1 MKFNFYFI
9 HGWGFDKTFW
19 NSVKKK
25 IESLDVCE
33 NSESLDLKF
42 FSKTEQSKLFFKSD
56 NNIFIVHS
64 YGLNWFLKNDIP
76 CRLLFNFFGAPDFV
90 NYQKKPNLTY
100 KKIAY
105 MHKQLLENPVKVLK
119 NFYKTCNVEYSFHEV
134 INIKTLRNALIELQ
148 RENFSLKFNKLNF
161 PIHTF
166 YSTND
171 KVLNINK
178 ESVDFLDNDNHY
190 ISFLNEYD
198 HGFPKTNPE
207 ICFKLI
213 YKVLEKI

>member
-33 NSESLDLKF
+33 NSESVDLKF

-119 NFYKTCNVEYSFHEV
+119 YFYKTCNVEYSFNEV
-134 INIKTLRNALIELQ
+134 INIETLRNALIELQ
-148 RENFSLKFNKLNF
+148 R
-161 PIHTF
+161 
-166 YSTND
+166 
-171 KVLNINK
+171 
-178 ESVDFLDNDNHY
+178 
-190 ISFLNEYD
+190 
-198 HGFPKTNPE
+198 
-207 ICFKLI
+207 
-213 YKVLEKI
+213 

>member
-19 NSVKKK
+19 DSVKEK
-25 IESLDVCE
+25 IELLKICE

-42 FSKTEQSKLFFKSD
+42 FSKTKRTKLFLKSD

-64 YGLNWFLKNDIP
+64 YGLNWFLKNDIQ
-76 CRLLFNFFGAPDFV
+76 CRLLFNFCGVPDFI
-90 NYQKKPNLTY
+90 NCQKKPNLIKRKITY
-100 KKIAY
+100 MY
-105 MHKQLLENPVKVLK
+105 KQLEENPIEVLK
-119 NFYKTCNVEYSFHEV
+119 DFYKTCNVKYSFKKIV
-134 INIKTLRNALIELQ
+134 NIETLRKSLIELQ
-148 RENFSLKFNKLNF
+148 NENFTSQFNKLNF
-161 PIHTF
+161 PVHTY
-166 YSTND
+166 YSTKD

-178 ESVDFLDNDNHY
+178 DNVDFLDNVNHD
-190 ISFLNEYD
+190 INFLNEFD

>member
-119 NFYKTCNVEYSFHEV
+119 NFYETCNVEYSFHEV
-134 INIKTLRNALIELQ
+134 LNIETLRNALIELQ
-148 RENFSLKFNKLNF
+148 RENLSFKFKKLNF
-161 PIHTF
+161 PTHTF

-178 ESVDFLDNDNHY
+178 ENIDFLDNYNHD

-207 ICFKLI
+207 ICFELI

>member
-19 NSVKKK
+19 YSVKEK
-25 IESLDVCE
+25 IESLKVCK

-42 FSKTEQSKLFFKSD
+42 FSDTKQTKLFLKSD

-64 YGLNWFLKNDIP
+64 YGLYWFLKNDIQ
-76 CRLLFNFFGAPDFV
+76 CRILFNFFGAPDFI
-90 NYQKKPNLTY
+90 NYQTKPNLI
-100 KKIAY
+100 KRKITY
-105 MHKQLLENPVKVLK
+105 MHKQLGENPIKVLK
-119 NFYKTCNVEYSFHEV
+119 DFYKTCNVEYSIKEN
-134 INIKTLRNALIELQ
+134 INIGTLQNALTELKN
-148 RENFSLKFNKLNF
+148 ENFSSQFNKLNF
-161 PIHTF
+161 PVHTYF
-166 YSTND
+166 STKD

-178 ESVDFLDNDNHY
+178 GSIDFLDNINHD
-190 ISFLNEYD
+190 INFLNEFD

>member
-1 MKFNFYFI
+1 MKFNFYYI

-19 NSVKKK
+19 HPVKKK
-25 IESLDVCE
+25 IDSLEICKT
-33 NSESLDLKF
+33 SESLDLKF
-42 FSKTEQSKLFFKSD
+42 FSKTKQTKLFFKGN

-64 YGLNWFLKNDIP
+64 YGLNWFFKNDIN
-76 CRLLFNFFGAPDFV
+76 CKLLFNFFGAPDFI
-90 NYQKKPNLTY
+90 NFQKKPNFI
-100 KKIAY
+100 KKRIIQ
-105 MHKQLLENPVKVLK
+105 MHKQLESNPEKVLK
-119 NFYKTCNVEYSFHEV
+119 NFYKTCNVDFVSKEI
-134 INIKTLRNALIELQ
+134 INIERLKSALTELQ
-148 RENFSLKFNKLNF
+148 YENFSSQFNNLNF

-178 ESVDFLDNDNHY
+178 ESINLLDNDNHDVN
-190 ISFLNEYD
+190 FLNEYD

-213 YKVLEKI
+213 YKILEKI

>member
-25 IESLDVCE
+25 VESLDICE

-42 FSKTEQSKLFFKSD
+42 FSKTKQIKLFFKGD

-90 NYQKKPNLTY
+90 NLQKKPNLIY
-100 KKIAY
+100 KKIGN
-105 MHKQLLENPVKVLK
+105 MQKQLLENPVKVLK

-134 INIKTLRNALIELQ
+134 INIETLRNALIELQ
-148 RENFSLKFNKLNF
+148 RENFSSKFNTLNF

-171 KVLNINK
+171 KVLNINE
-178 ESVDFLDNDNHY
+178 ESIDFLDRDNHD
-190 ISFLNEYD
+190 ISFLKEYD

>member
-134 INIKTLRNALIELQ
+134 INIETLRNALIELQ
-148 RENFSLKFNKLNF
+148 RENFSSKFNSLNF

-171 KVLNINK
+171 KVLNINQ
-178 ESVDFLDNDNHY
+178 ESIDFLDNDKHD

-198 HGFPKTNPE
+198 HGFPKTDPE
-207 ICFKLI
+207 ICFELI

>member
-64 YGLNWFLKNDIP
+64 YGLNWFLKNDIS
-76 CRLLFNFFGAPDFV
+76 CKLLFNFFGAPDFV
-90 NYQKKPNLTY
+90 NYQKKPNLIY
-100 KKIAY
+100 RKIAF

-134 INIKTLRNALIELQ
+134 INIETLRNALIELQ
-148 RENFSLKFNKLNF
+148 RENFSSKFKRLNF

-171 KVLNINK
+171 KVLNINE
-178 ESVDFLDNDNHY
+178 ESIDFLDNDNHD

-207 ICFKLI
+207 ICFELI

>member
-25 IESLDVCE
+25 VESLDICE

-42 FSKTEQSKLFFKSD
+42 FSKTKQIKLFFKGD

-134 INIKTLRNALIELQ
+134 INIETLRNALIELQ
-148 RENFSLKFNKLNF
+148 RENFSSKFNTLNF

-171 KVLNINK
+171 KVLNINE
-178 ESVDFLDNDNHY
+178 ESIGFLDNDNHDV
-190 ISFLNEYD
+190 SFLNEYD